1 MPVPGMRSTLLSG
14 DLERRTIGPPSWP
27 AVALLVP
34 LLLSACSSDS
44 PPAQR
49 SSETARDPAA
59 TERPPADAP
68 APSTSPSPPVITR
81 APKPAPAPV
90 NPRAGSPARGQAPQV
105 PRDDSSAPRS
115 TPELPAFDWPPPRY
129 SAFVEIPR
137 AWIAPG
143 DATLGSV
150 AQRLERAFDSAGY
163 AERSYFWIPG
173 GFALASR
180 IEQIQADAA
189 PAAVP
194 ERWAVAMDRPPQGF
208 VDFIRALFDARP
220 GLYRVIVFAA
230 TNADYSAGE
239 RAPAASEA
247 RSWMYRGLMQLPAS
261 VGTLPYRAEHHTMA
275 LIYEFEQRADRSE
288 PRVRQPS
295 DSPGRVHLDKS
306 GLLQALASR

>member
-1 MPVPGMRSTLLSG
+1 MPG
-14 DLERRTIGPPSWP
+14 WP

-34 LLLSACSSDS
+34 LLLSACSSGS
-44 PPAQR
+44 RPAQR
-49 SSETARDPAA
+49 NGESPGTPAA
-59 TERPPADAP
+59 TPPPADVAAPRPPAP
-68 APSTSPSPPVITR
+68 SPSPPDR
-81 APKPAPAPV
+81 SPAPQPAPAPAH
-90 NPRAGSPARGQAPQV
+90 PRGGSPAYPAL
-105 PRDDSSAPRS
+105 
-115 TPELPAFDWPPPRY
+115 EPAFDWPPPRY

-180 IEQIQADAA
+180 IEQIRADAA

-194 ERWAVAMDRPPQGF
+194 ERWAVAMDQSPKGF

-230 TNADYSAGE
+230 TDADYSAGE
-239 RAPAASEA
+239 QAPTSAEA
-247 RSWMYRGLMQLPAS
+247 RSWMYRGLMQLPAR
-261 VGTLPYRAEHHTMA
+261 VGMQPYGAEHHTRA
-275 LIYEFEQRADRSE
+275 LIYEFEQRAAGSE

-295 DSPGRVHLDKS
+295 NSPGRVHLEKS